1 MAQCIHS
8 ISEPVAPLF
17 VKFVFLREDLHVF
30 KFGVAV
36 QHKLVLT

>member
-1 MAQCIHS
+1 MAQCITVFLSLLHH
-8 ISEPVAPLF
+8 LF